1 MFERAREREQMR
13 ADHSPKRTVFPS
25 TSMSQHRNASKQT
38 KSERFRFLTSFTLP
52 SLLVLALIITTMK
65 IISALIVAAVT
76 AQSSA
81 FVVPS
86 TGSSAVAS
94 STSMQMG
101 LLDFFSEDARKERE
115 ARKQAEIEEQ
125 ERLQREIIERRK
137 NPEKMEEY
145 EARVKVR
152 RALRMAG
159 EDEMATK
166 VQMFDDS
173 KNE

>member
-1 MFERAREREQMR
+1 
-13 ADHSPKRTVFPS
+13 
-25 TSMSQHRNASKQT
+25 
-38 KSERFRFLTSFTLP
+38 
-52 SLLVLALIITTMK
+52 MK
-65 IISALIVAAVT
+65 IISALIVAAAT
-76 AQSSA
+76 AQFSSA

-86 TGSSAVAS
+86 TGSSVVAS
-94 STSMQMG
+94 STSVQMG
-101 LLDFFSEDARKERE
+101 LFDFFSEDARKERE

-166 VQMFDDS
+166 VQMFDD
-173 KNE
+173 KKE